1 MSIIS
6 EYLPVLLPVVAVEL
20 ILMLTALIHVLRH
33 PHYRFGSK
41 AVWIIVVVLV
51 QIIGPILY
59 FVFGKGEEE

>member
-1 MSIIS
+1 MNAIS